1 MVMSTVYKEFIV
13 EAPPQFV
20 WDAVK
25 DVGAAHTR
33 LYQGYVTDTMFADG
47 ERTLTFANGV
57 VSKEHVISVLDD
69 KRRLASVSGA
79 GTTRHYH
86 AVWQVFPTGEEHRS
100 KVLWVVDVLLEA
112 LFDTVKEMIDLG
124 SSAMKQTLETSFLK
138 ES

>member
-1 MVMSTVYKEFIV
+1 MSTIYKEFIV

-57 VSKEHVISVLDD
+57 ISKEHVISVLED

-79 GTTRHYH
+79 GTARHYH
-86 AVWQVFPTGEEHRS
+86 AAWQVFPTDEHHSR
-100 KVLWVVDVLLEA
+100 VLWVVDVLSDA
-112 LFDTVKEMIDLG
+112 LFDTVKEMVDLG
-124 SSAMKQTLETSFLK
+124 SSAMKQTLEASFSK

>member
-1 MVMSTVYKEFIV
+1 MSTVYKEFIV

-33 LYQGYVTDTMFADG
+33 LYQGYVTDAVFADG

-57 VSKEHVISVLDD
+57 VSKEHVISILED

-79 GTTRHYH
+79 GTVRHYH
-86 AVWQVFPTGEEHRS
+86 ATWQVFPTGEHHSR
-100 KVLWVVDVLLEA
+100 VLWVVDVLSDA
-112 LFDTVKEMIDLG
+112 LFDTVKEMVDLG
-124 SSAMKQTLETSFLK
+124 SSAMKRTLEEWFSK